1 MDRFLVLQ
9 TGDLYLD
16 RPIRVCGGLPP
27 HLAARV
33 LEGPRETLK
42 RIARLA
48 VTENVDLVIFSGN
61 MIDCSRASAADLDVF
76 AAVCEGLGK
85 SEIPVLWLM
94 GEAEDQGP
102 WPGELPLPNSVHVFS
117 GQEVEQRQVATRKG
131 PVEVIGCPAP
141 CPWDTGR
148 EALLPHKPGQ
158 LVIGLSRGRGVE
170 ELPHVIGVNYWV
182 IIGKYRKTETLGQA
196 IIHSA
201 GPPLTRDF
209 ASESLPTVTLTEWD
223 TLRRTSL
230 RELSVGAVRHAVI
243 TLLLSADTQ
252 WAGLSSQLVQ
262 EVESRRASSNA
273 DWLIQIKLQGPADVL
288 VRWKRDQ
295 VEGQLLQ
302 FVRSRYMQEPPY
314 VWPTEII
321 SDPLDFGPEE
331 WLKENS
337 FRGEFFREIG
347 KTYQAVLEKNVDPEV
362 RELLVESDQDDV
374 ENGPQSWEELIRQV
388 AFQGLDLLAD
398 LAS

>member
-1 MDRFLVLQ
+1 MDRFLILQ
-9 TGDLYLD
+9 TGELYLHL
-16 RPIRVCGGLPP
+16 PIRVCGGLPP
-27 HLAARV
+27 HLAARI
-33 LEGPRETLK
+33 LEAPRHTLE
-42 RIARLA
+42 RIAQVASR
-48 VTENVDLVIFSGN
+48 EDIDLVLFSGN
-61 MIDCSRASAADLDVF
+61 MIDCCQASPADLEVF
-76 AAVCEGLGK
+76 ATVCEILAK
-85 SEIPVLWLM
+85 NEIPVVWLR

-131 PVEVIGCPAP
+131 PVQVLGCPAP
-141 CPWDTGR
+141 CPWDTDR
-148 EALLPHKPGQ
+148 KALLPHKPGQ

-182 IIGKYRKTETLGQA
+182 ISGRYRKTETLEQA

-209 ASESLPTVTLTEWD
+209 ASEILPTVTLIECD
-223 TLRRTSL
+223 ALRRTSL
-230 RELSVGAVRHAVI
+230 REVSVGSIRHAVL
-243 TLLLSADTQ
+243 TLLLAANTQ

-262 EVESRRASSNA
+262 EAESRRASSDA
-273 DWLIQIKLQGPADVL
+273 DWLIQIKLQGPADIL
-288 VRWKRDQ
+288 VRWKRER
-295 VEGQLLQ
+295 VEEQLLH

-321 SDPLDFGPEE
+321 WDPLDFGPEE
-331 WLKENS
+331 WLKEKS
-337 FRGEFFREIG
+337 YRGEFFRELDKI
-347 KTYQAVLEKNVDPEV
+347 YQAVLEKDVDPEV
-362 RELLVESDQDDV
+362 RELLVESNQDDM

-388 AFQGLDLLAD
+388 AFQGLDLLTD